1 MANVIE
7 NNIAKVVPL
16 KFESTTQEN
25 FEEMLTLVAGN
36 YQEEMEVLPYMT
48 LSDAVPKEADAVLIP
63 VMSVEVY
70 TEIERIRQTIDKP
83 ILVITTKFGV
93 SLMFDWESVAYL
105 KSKGL
110 QVFNPHSTE
119 LGKTILK
126 TLALKRQM
134 RGQKFLIFQDTPGDG
149 LIPEQ
154 FKIFYWWNEE
164 CTKDIQE
171 KFGIEIV
178 KKPYKELC
186 DSAKAIDDETA
197 KKELDRWGFASEN
210 VNVNSLLATIKMFL
224 MLRDEVDKEGNV
236 VACGVNCIN
245 EAYDTN
251 VTPCLAWN
259 LLYRDRGVMWGCE
272 GDTSALLTQYIFGAV
287 IDSAIF
293 TTNIYPFLS
302 GMPALSHEKI
312 QSFPDVKDPDNH
324 ALLVHCGYLGCSI
337 PQKHATKWTLRP
349 SVLAWL
355 FGENSTAIDAEV
367 ECGDITLCKLHSNF
381 KSLMV
386 EKAELEQ
393 YVQYPGS
400 DCRNGGLIR
409 VADGYKLMEKIY
421 SHHVIVLTGKRS
433 NQMKAVSEI
442 FDIEY
447 DEI

>member
-1 MANVIE
+1 MKNMIAK
-7 NNIAKVVPL
+7 NIARVVPMRFEGTNMEEFDKVLGKL
-16 KFESTTQEN
+16 KEIY
-25 FEEMLTLVAGN
+25 A
-36 YQEEMEVLPYMT
+36 EEMEVGETVMLGEEIQ
-48 LSDAVPKEADAVLIP
+48 DDVDAVLIP
-63 VMSVEVY
+63 VMWVDTY
-70 TEIERIRQTIDKP
+70 TNLELFKKTVHKP
-83 ILVITTKFGV
+83 ILVITTVFGV

-105 KSKGL
+105 KSKGFE
-110 QVFNPHSTE
+110 VYNPHSIE

-126 TLALKRQM
+126 ALALKRVM
-134 RGQKFLIFQDTPGDG
+134 KGQKFLIFQDTPGDG

-154 FKIFYWWNEE
+154 FKIFYWWNDE
-164 CTKDIQE
+164 CTNDIKN

-178 KKPYKELC
+178 RKPYKALC
-186 DSAKAIDDETA
+186 EYAKSIPDADA
-197 KKELDRWGFASEN
+197 KKELERWDFDSEG
-210 VNVNSLLATIKMFL
+210 VNDKAMYETIKMF
-224 MLRDEVDKEGNV
+224 MALREEVDKTGNV
-236 VACGVNCIN
+236 AACGVNCIN

-272 GDTSALLTQYIFGAV
+272 GDTSALLTQYIMGSV
-287 IDSAIF
+287 IDTAIF

-312 QSFPDVKDPDNH
+312 QSFPDVEDPDNH

-337 PQKHATKWTLRP
+337 AQKYATKWSLKP

-355 FGENSTAIDAEV
+355 FGEHSTAIDAEV
-367 ECGDITLCKLHSNF
+367 EKGDITMCKLHSNF

-386 EKAELEQ
+386 EKAVLEE

-400 DCRNGGLIR
+400 DCRNGGLIK
-409 VADGYKLMEKIY
+409 VADGYRLMEKIY

-433 NQMKAVSEI
+433 NQMRAVCSVFGI
-442 FDIEY
+442 DY